1 MADPDPDEEAEDKDR
16 RAVESAEDVEES
28 RDRSKAVE
36 APDSEAEEVPKDHDD
51 EGDGGKKKGAGRRLL
66 RSAAGTAARFAYE
79 HRNELM
85 AALELLKE
93 QDAVSDTDGKAILEA
108 YEEADEKTR
117 SVIEELV
124 ERLERAQFG
133 KVVIGIRE
141 PEGSPGDESTP
152 EGTLP
157 EDAPRGEKEARRTAP
172 EAKKAAGRPK
182 AATPSVG
189 PDASAQIPVEE
200 TGRRIEETGRR
211 VVRGVGS
218 EMRDQGE
225 VMVEDLVKRGREAL
239 VQDETKEL
247 ERVFFKW
254 TTETITKLEQI
265 LVRGLIGAGVV
276 LIVVA
281 ILWSAHQVEA
291 LRDIVRFASVFLLV
305 FTGILL
311 ITWSNRVSEWAH
323 ESRKDVEDLVAT
335 RPSERLHR
343 MLGDDF
349 PGVRRPKPFG
359 GGSSSEPSSADPPS
373 AK

>member
-1 MADPDPDEEAEDKDR
+1 MATPDSDEEAENEDR
-16 RAVESAEDVEES
+16 RAVESAEDVDETS
-28 RDRSKAVE
+28 DRSHAVE
-36 APDSEAEEVPKDHDD
+36 RPESEPEEVPKDPATPKRTKAKG
-51 EGDGGKKKGAGRRLL
+51 EGTGRKML
-66 RSAAGTAARFAYE
+66 RSAAGAAARIAYE
-79 HRNELM
+79 HRNELI

-93 QDAVSDTDGKAILEA
+93 REAVSDNDENAILEA
-108 YEEADEKTR
+108 YENADEKTR
-117 SVIEELV
+117 DVIEELV

-141 PEGSPGDESTP
+141 PDEASTGQEGASDHPA
-152 EGTLP
+152 
-157 EDAPRGEKEARRTAP
+157 DAPPKPPTSGDRPGRETKP
-172 EAKKAAGRPK
+172 AAG
-182 AATPSVG
+182 ATQVPL
-189 PDASAQIPVEE
+189 EE
-200 TGRRIEETGRR
+200 AGRKLEETGRR
-211 VVRGVGS
+211 VVKRIGG
-218 EMRDQGE
+218 EARDQGE
-225 VMVEDLVKRGREAL
+225 IIVQDLVQRGREAL
-239 VQDETKEL
+239 GQDETKEL

-323 ESRKDVEDLVAT
+323 ESRKDVEGLVAS

-349 PGVRRPKPFG
+349 PGVRRPRPPPADAG
-359 GGSSSEPSSADPPS
+359 PASENPSPSPPS